1 MKKNIKWGI
10 IGVGKIAEKFATD
23 LSAVK
28 NAQLHAVAS
37 STSLERAKEFAIRYN
52 APYSYDSY
60 ESIFETPDL
69 DAIYIATPH
78 ILHAE
83 NTLLCLKHKIPVLC
97 EKPFAMNL
105 KQVQKMIESAREN
118 DTFLMEAMWTR
129 FIPAIQKTLDL
140 IAEDKIGKV
149 KTIHADF
156 GFVAPFAPEKR
167 LLNPNLGGGALLDI
181 GIYPAYLSLLFLGY
195 PTHIQAISN
204 FGETGIDEAT
214 SFVLGYKNNATA
226 VLNCTLKSRT
236 RTEAFIYGE
245 KGYIHIE
252 GRFMEA
258 KRITLYEGE
267 NKPVKFSFPRKTFGY
282 NFEIEEV
289 NECLREG
296 RKESEKMPL
305 SMSVKLISLLDEI
318 RQKAGIIYEGID

>member
-1 MKKNIKWGI
+1 MNKNIKWGI

-23 LSAVK
+23 LKAVK

-37 STSLERAKEFAIRYN
+37 SSSLERAKDFAERYD

-60 ESIFETPDL
+60 ESIFQTPDL

-78 ILHAE
+78 TLHAE
-83 NTLLCLKHKIPVLC
+83 NAILCLKHKVPVLC

-105 KQVQKMIESAREN
+105 KQVQKMVESAREN

-140 IAEDKIGKV
+140 IAEGRIGKV
-149 KTIHADF
+149 RNVQADF
-156 GFVAPFAPEKR
+156 GFNAPFLPEKR
-167 LLNPNLGGGALLDI
+167 LLNPSLGGGALLDI
-181 GIYPAYLSLLFLGY
+181 GIYPAYLSLLLLGY
-195 PTHIQAISN
+195 PSEIQAISN
-204 FGETGIDEAT
+204 FGETGIDETT
-214 SFVLGYKNNATA
+214 SFVLGYKNEATA
-226 VLNCTLKSRT
+226 NLSCTLKART
-236 RTEAFIYGE
+236 LTEALIYGE
-245 KGYIHIE
+245 NGYIHIE

-258 KRITLYEGE
+258 KRITLFETDK
-267 NKPVKFSFPRKTFGY
+267 KPVKFNFPRKTFGY

-289 NECLREG
+289 SQCVREG
-296 RKESEKMPL
+296 KKESSKMPL

>member
-1 MKKNIKWGI
+1 MIKNINWGI

-23 LSAVK
+23 LKAVK

-37 STSLERAKEFAIRYN
+37 SSSLERAKDFAERYE
-52 APYSYDSY
+52 APYFYDSY
-60 ESIFETPDL
+60 ESIFQTPDL

-78 ILHAE
+78 TSHAE
-83 NTLLCLKHKIPVLC
+83 NAILCLKNKVPVLC

-105 KQVQKMIESAREN
+105 KQVQKMVESAREN

-140 IAEDKIGKV
+140 ISEGRIGKV
-149 KTIHADF
+149 RNIQADF
-156 GFVAPFAPEKR
+156 GFNAPFLPEKR
-167 LLNPNLGGGALLDI
+167 LLNQSLGGGALLDI
-181 GIYPAYLSLLFLGY
+181 GIYPAYLSLLLLGY
-195 PTHIQAISN
+195 PSEIQAISN
-204 FGETGIDEAT
+204 FGETGIDETT
-214 SFVLGYKNNATA
+214 SFILAYKNEATA
-226 VLNCTLKSRT
+226 NLSCTLKSNT
-236 RTEAFIYGE
+236 RTEALIYGE
-245 KGYIHIE
+245 NGYILIE

-258 KRITLYEGE
+258 KQITLFE
-267 NKPVKFSFPRKTFGY
+267 NDKKPVEYIFPRKTFGY

-289 NECLREG
+289 SQCVREG
-296 RKESEKMPL
+296 KKESRRMPL

>member
-23 LSAVK
+23 LKSVK

-37 STSLERAKEFAIRYN
+37 SSSLDRAKDFAERHD
-52 APYSYDSY
+52 APYFYDSY
-60 ESIFETPDL
+60 ERIFQTPDL

-78 ILHAE
+78 TSHAE
-83 NTLLCLKHKIPVLC
+83 NTLLCLKNKIPVLC

-105 KQVQKMIESAREN
+105 KQVQTMVEAAREN

-140 IAEDKIGKV
+140 IAEGRIGKV
-149 KTIHADF
+149 RNVQADF
-156 GFVAPFAPEKR
+156 GFNAPFLPERR

-181 GIYPAYLSLLFLGY
+181 GIYPAYLSLLLLGY
-195 PTHIQAISN
+195 PSEIRAVSN
-204 FGETGIDEAT
+204 FGETGIDETT
-214 SFVLGYKNNATA
+214 SFVLGYKNEATA
-226 VLNCTLKSRT
+226 NLSCTLKSRT
-236 RTEAFIYGE
+236 LTEALIYGE
-245 KGYIHIE
+245 NGYIHIE

-258 KRITLYEGE
+258 KRITLYEADK
-267 NKPVKFSFPRKTFGY
+267 KPVKFNFPRKTFGY

-289 NECLREG
+289 NACLREG
-296 RKESEKMPL
+296 KKESEKMPL
-305 SMSVKLISLLDEI
+305 SMSVKLISLLDEV
-318 RQKAGIIYEGID
+318 REKAGIFYDGID

>member
-23 LSAVK
+23 LKAVK

-37 STSLERAKEFAIRYN
+37 SSSLERAKACAERYD
-52 APYSYDSY
+52 APYFYDSY
-60 ESIFETPDL
+60 ESIFQTPDL

-78 ILHAE
+78 TSHAE

-105 KQVQKMIESAREN
+105 KQVQKMVEAAREN

-140 IAEDKIGKV
+140 IAEGRIGKV
-149 KTIHADF
+149 RNVQADF
-156 GFVAPFAPEKR
+156 GFNAPFLPEKR

-181 GIYPAYLSLLFLGY
+181 GIYPAYLSLLLLGY
-195 PTHIQAISN
+195 PSEIQAVSN
-204 FGETGIDEAT
+204 FGETGIDETT
-214 SFVLGYKNNATA
+214 SFVLGYKNEATA
-226 VLNCTLKSRT
+226 NLSCTLKSRT
-236 RTEAFIYGE
+236 LTEALIYGE
-245 KGYIHIE
+245 NGYIHIE

-258 KRITLYEGE
+258 KRITLYETDK
-267 NKPVKFSFPRKTFGY
+267 KPVKFNFPRKTFGY

-289 NECLREG
+289 SQCVREG
-296 RKESEKMPL
+296 KKESEKMPL

>member
-23 LSAVK
+23 LKAVK

-37 STSLERAKEFAIRYN
+37 SSSLERAKDFAERYD
-52 APYSYDSY
+52 APYFYDSY
-60 ESIFETPDL
+60 ESIFQTPDL

-78 ILHAE
+78 TLHAE
-83 NTLLCLKHKIPVLC
+83 NTLLCLKHKVPVLC

-105 KQVQKMIESAREN
+105 KQVQKMVEAAREN

-140 IAEDKIGKV
+140 IAEGCIGKV
-149 KTIHADF
+149 RNIQADF
-156 GFVAPFAPEKR
+156 GFNAPFLPEKR

-181 GIYPAYLSLLFLGY
+181 GIYPAYLSLLLLGY
-195 PTHIQAISN
+195 PSDIQAISN
-204 FGETGIDEAT
+204 FGETGIDETT
-214 SFVLGYKNNATA
+214 SFVLGYKNEATA
-226 VLNCTLKSRT
+226 SLNCTLKART
-236 RTEAFIYGE
+236 RTEALIYGE
-245 KGYIHIE
+245 NGYIHIE

-258 KRITLYEGE
+258 KRITLFETDK
-267 NKPVKFSFPRKTFGY
+267 KPMKFNFPRKTFGY

-289 NECLREG
+289 SQCVREG
-296 RKESEKMPL
+296 KKESSKMPL

-318 RQKAGIIYEGID
+318 RQKSGIIYEGID

>member
-1 MKKNIKWGI
+1 MKKNIKWGV

-23 LSAVK
+23 LKSVK

-37 STSLERAKEFAIRYN
+37 SSSLERAKDFAERYD
-52 APYSYDSY
+52 APYFYDSY
-60 ESIFETPDL
+60 ESIFQTPDL

-78 ILHAE
+78 TSHAE
-83 NTLLCLKHKIPVLC
+83 NTLLCLKHKMPVLC

-105 KQVQKMIESAREN
+105 KQVQKMVESAREN

-140 IAEDKIGKV
+140 IAEGHIGKV
-149 KTIHADF
+149 RNVQADF
-156 GFVAPFAPEKR
+156 GFNAPFLPEKR
-167 LLNPNLGGGALLDI
+167 LLNPSLGGGALLDI
-181 GIYPAYLSLLFLGY
+181 GIYPAYLSLLLLGY
-195 PTHIQAISN
+195 PSEIQAVSN
-204 FGETGIDEAT
+204 FGETGIDETT
-214 SFVLGYKNNATA
+214 SFILGYKNEATA
-226 VLNCTLKSRT
+226 NLSCTLKART
-236 RTEAFIYGE
+236 RTEALIYGE
-245 KGYIHIE
+245 NGYIHIE

-258 KRITLYEGE
+258 TRITLYETDK
-267 NKPVKFSFPRKTFGY
+267 KPVKFNFSRKTFGY

-289 NECLREG
+289 NACLREG
-296 RKESEKMPL
+296 AKESKKMPL